1 MLSKTLGSVLALAL
15 AVPALAQVQPAPTS
29 SPDPKEDTQKDTQEI
44 FSIVPRHFAPMKYY
58 GERPTGGVNST
69 NWSGY
74 AVQGTA
80 FTKAVGSWR
89 EPKANCAKTP
99 NTYAAFWVGID
110 GYASSTVEQTG
121 TLIVCSGTT
130 AQYYAWYEFY
140 PAALTLISTI
150 TVSPGDK
157 ISAEVEYTG
166 SEFETKITD
175 LTTKQSFTQK
185 GTVSGAARSSAEWI
199 AEAPSSTSG
208 VLPLTDFGT
217 AEFGDDYTK
226 VKGTN
231 DATDSATTGPIS
243 AFGSTVEA
251 ITMVNGNSGA
261 DEAVPSSLTT
271 DGSSFTV
278 LWKSE

>member
-15 AVPALAQVQPAPTS
+15 AVPAVAQVQATPIS
-29 SPDPKEDTQKDTQEI
+29 SPDTQEI
-44 FSIVPRHFAPMKYY
+44 VSIVPRNFAPMKYY
-58 GERPTGGVNST
+58 GERPSGGVNST

-74 AVQGTA
+74 AVTGTT
-80 FTKAVGSWR
+80 FTKATGSWKQ
-89 EPKANCAKTP
+89 PKANCTKTP

-121 TLIVCSGTT
+121 TLIVCNGTT
-130 AQYYAWYEFY
+130 AQYFAWWEFY
-140 PAALTLISTI
+140 PTNDIQTISTI

-157 ISAEVEYTG
+157 ISAEVEYNGT
-166 SEFETKITD
+166 EFVLKITD
-175 LTTKQSFTQK
+175 VTTKKSFSTK
-185 GTVSGAARSSAEWI
+185 GAVSGAARSSAEWI

-226 VKGTN
+226 VKNTN
-231 DATDSATTGPIS
+231 DATDSTTSGPIS
-243 AFGSTVEA
+243 AFDSTVEE
-251 ITMVNGNSGA
+251 ITMVNGSSGK

-278 LWKSE
+278 VWKSE

>member
-1 MLSKTLGSVLALAL
+1 MFSKTLGSVLALAF
-15 AVPALAQVQPAPTS
+15 AVPALAQVQAAPIS
-29 SPDPKEDTQKDTQEI
+29 SPETQEI
-44 FSIVPRHFAPMKYY
+44 FSIVPRYFAPMKYY
-58 GERPTGGVNST
+58 GERPSGGVNST

-74 AVQGTA
+74 AVTGTA
-80 FTKAVGSWR
+80 FTKAVGSWK
-89 EPKANCAKTP
+89 EPKANCTKTP

-140 PAALTLISTI
+140 PAALTIISTI

-157 ISAEVEYTG
+157 ITAEVVYTG

-175 LTTKQSFTQK
+175 ATTKKSFTQK

-199 AEAPSSTSG
+199 AEAPCCTTSG
-208 VLPLTDFGT
+208 GILPLTDFGT

-226 VKGTN
+226 VAGTN
-231 DATDSATTGPIS
+231 DATDSTTSGPIS
-243 AFGSTVEA
+243 AYGSAVEA

-278 LWKSE
+278 VWKSE

>member
-15 AVPALAQVQPAPTS
+15 AVPALAQVQAAPTS
-29 SPDPKEDTQKDTQEI
+29 SPDAQEI
-44 FSIVPRHFAPMKYY
+44 FSIVPRYFAPMKYY
-58 GERPTGGVNST
+58 GERPSGGVNST

-74 AVQGTA
+74 AVTGTA

-89 EPKANCAKTP
+89 EPKANCTKTP

-130 AQYYAWYEFY
+130 AQYYAWWEFY
-140 PAALTLISTI
+140 PTNDIQTISTI
-150 TVSPGDK
+150 TVSPGDE
-157 ISAEVEYTG
+157 ITAEVEYNGT
-166 SEFETKITD
+166 EFVLKITD
-175 LTTKQSFTQK
+175 LTTKKSFSTK
-185 GTVSGAARSSAEWI
+185 GAVSGAARSSAEWI

-231 DATDSATTGPIS
+231 DATDSTTTGVIS
-243 AFGSTVEA
+243 AFGTVEA